1 MPETEVIAMTNVIPL
16 RPRRRPHRP
25 AARPV
30 PVLVSVEWDE
40 ARGLYAMACERC
52 CESATTH
59 RLEDADA
66 WAETHRCDPE
76 LAALLAAVLSGTA
89 A

>member
-1 MPETEVIAMTNVIPL
+1 MPETEVIAMTDPTPF
-16 RPRRRPHRP
+16 RPARRPGRP

-40 ARGLYAMACERC
+40 GRGMYLAACNRC
-52 CESATTH
+52 CESATLH
-59 RLEDADA
+59 LHDDADA

-76 LAALLAAVLSGTA
+76 LAALLAIITGHA